1 MNRSKCEGESRRCQ
15 AHRGGERRRCPGRG
29 VGPRERTGR
38 WARRRRRKGSPLSE
52 KGPRPPLI
60 KVLPPPPS
68 DTFLWSPNKIR

>member
-1 MNRSKCEGESRRCQ
+1 MVVGSAGAARAAGSGTHS
-15 AHRGGERRRCPGRG
+15 GPGA
-29 VGPRERTGR
+29 GPRAEGR
-38 WARRRRRKGSPLSE
+38 GSPLSE